1 MRSSVIGC
9 VAKGELTKKGV
20 MEDFSEI
27 QVFFKKRVKYN
38 VIYQISDSRERQ
50 KRDKIQS
57 MTKKVIRNLWR

>member
-1 MRSSVIGC
+1 
-9 VAKGELTKKGV
+9 